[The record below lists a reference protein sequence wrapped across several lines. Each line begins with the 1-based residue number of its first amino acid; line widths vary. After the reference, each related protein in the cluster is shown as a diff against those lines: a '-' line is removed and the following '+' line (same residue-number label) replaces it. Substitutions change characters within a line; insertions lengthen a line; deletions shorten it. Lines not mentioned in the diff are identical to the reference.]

1 MTWQRVQLDD
11 VPPTR
16 WRNGGG
22 VTRELVAWPHPQAWR
37 WRVSV
42 AEVASSGPFS
52 RFDGVQRW
60 LAILD
65 GAGVRLSCDTKT
77 VELTDHSAPLNFDG
91 ADPVDCE
98 LLGGSVRDLNL
109 MVRDDPAAGRSSS
122 RMQRIAGPTRVDIE
136 IAKTVVLFNRG
147 APAVLRTETGSVVVP
162 ADTLAWQ
169 TLPAGC
175 RVEIEADAAIWMEI
189 DDQGASEPFVIAS
202 SHIRP
207 ETSHGP

>member
-1 MTWQRVQLDD
+1 MPWQRVQLDD
-11 VPPTR
+11 VPATP

-42 AEVASSGPFS
+42 AEVASNGPFS
-52 RFDGVQRW
+52 RFEGVQRW

-65 GAGVRLSCDTKT
+65 GAGVRLSFETGA
-77 VELTDHSAPLNFDG
+77 VELTGHSAPLNFDG

-109 MVRDDPAAGRSSS
+109 MLRSDGAAGRSLS
-122 RMQRIAGPTRVDIE
+122 RMQRIAGTTRVDIDV
-136 IAKTVVLFNRG
+136 AKTVALFNLG
-147 APAVLRTETGSVVVP
+147 AAAVLRTETGPVVVP

-175 RVEIEADAAIWMEI
+175 CVEIEADAAIWMEI
-189 DDQGASEPFVIAS
+189 DDQD
-202 SHIRP
+202 R
-207 ETSHGP
+207 